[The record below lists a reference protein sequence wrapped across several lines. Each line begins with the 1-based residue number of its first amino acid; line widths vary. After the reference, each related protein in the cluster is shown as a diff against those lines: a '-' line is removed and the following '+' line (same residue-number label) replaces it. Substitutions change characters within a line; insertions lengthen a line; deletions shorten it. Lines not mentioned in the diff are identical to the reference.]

1 MESQKIKIS
10 FWPHEVKILRQNAL
24 KCEVHDLAISLAD
37 VQKVKNKK

>member
-24 KCEVHDLAISLAD
+24 MAISLAD
-37 VQKVKNKK
+37 VQKVKKKK